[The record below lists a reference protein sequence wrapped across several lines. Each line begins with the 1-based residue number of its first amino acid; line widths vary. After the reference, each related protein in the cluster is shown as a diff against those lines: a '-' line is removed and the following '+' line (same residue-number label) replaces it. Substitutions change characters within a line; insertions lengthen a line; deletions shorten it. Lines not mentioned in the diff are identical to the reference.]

1 MGPGGSQRKMIAFLT
16 VWLAVTASGNISA
29 QAEDSKWD
37 IAPVEEVPQMD
48 VKLTAPK
55 AKLVDDI
62 MVDKQL
68 AEADIRDGNF
78 APAIVSLKDVV
89 RRLSKLLRADDIRIL
104 SAQYALAHVLVLD
117 NKYKEASKVL
127 RPALKHELEREK
139 IAQKKERQF
148 ISEAE
153 RSSEGMETVAEFESR
168 YGHAERLIDESLES
182 AMHDRSMILFWS
194 GRRLDAL
201 RLAAVGPVLVAQ
213 KDIATERSNKLADA
227 GYIRALGC
235 WGGGDIEGFRRAIDQ
250 YSIQRYFDPDGRKP
264 RHDLRQALLKG
275 LEWQCEKKYDEAQEI
290 FEDAQKK
297 FEEVISKGDN
307 VPSKTVANNP
317 TDHLN
322 RLDLN
327 LLKLFLGN
335 NYLFKGEPVKAFEV
349 FERVY
354 EEAKRLDKGK
364 PESVVYAGVYFA
376 ALDGMRSSV
385 LARYTMSMD
394 SASPVGLEDEAVELE
409 DQAVPIE
416 DPISKLDCPI
426 RFVALEH
433 PFQSPDTAGGEP
445 AIQLSE
451 NDYRRLAG
459 DLYTVAYQHKLKS
472 RQKVARELFFRS
484 LEVYEKHLPEHKREI
499 AGLLYDLA
507 ESYFWS
513 KQYDA
518 ATSVMSKCVA
528 VRKEMDPVSR
538 DTIASLNQLGRMY
551 QSAGEGK
558 EAVKCFREA
567 MALVVREKQMHNAR
581 VYRLIADVGLP
592 SDGINPTRLAA
603 GRNPDVPSGTIN
615 DVTREKLSTEK
626 LKRTLDTTY
635 DAENI
640 KLVCNWP
647 LTRQLD
653 AVAYAVSSSPT
664 SERSELNDLW
674 QVLADAY
681 NIDKN
686 YDEAYETSLKLLES
700 KKNTSQTPL
709 DTADL
714 TDNLW
719 QLAYI
724 CSVSFRLQEAKQYFD
739 EVVKHHKPMNER
751 TTGYLH
757 YARALVNDS
766 NGLAKEAVDDFRI
779 AVKCLKKYLPTLH
792 PLDEAEEIDHTRW
805 LIYDIEQELKAKK
818 KRGADK
824 PDYYGAYESTKWS
837 RDRFPLKICID
848 QTPEHGFGPRLHS
861 SFTKSID
868 DWMSASQLTKD
879 SPLAYELID
888 DKEKAD
894 IYLERVDS
902 YDQIPYGSG
911 GGATARHVMR
921 DGKLTN
927 DLDLVHLRVYCPTP
941 DPNELSNYATAHL
954 EALVLH
960 ELGHAFGL
968 GHSSSGLDIMY
979 WKSAAKNLSHR
990 DKATLLLLYGCQA
1003 DR

>member
-1 MGPGGSQRKMIAFLT
+1 MGPGGNQRKMIAFLT

-48 VKLTAPK
+48 VKLTAPQ
-55 AKLVDDI
+55 AKLVDDV
-62 MVDKQL
+62 MVDRQL
-68 AEADIRDGNF
+68 AEADINDGKF
-78 APAIVSLKDVV
+78 AEAIVSLKDVI
-89 RRLSKLLRADDIRIL
+89 RRLSKLVRPSDRRIL
-104 SAQYALAHVLVLD
+104 SSSYSLAFAHAQ
-117 NKYKEASKVL
+117 KGQYKEAAKIL
-127 RPALKHELEREK
+127 RPVLKHELEREK
-139 IAQKKERQF
+139 IAQIKDRRY
-148 ISEAE
+148 ISETE
-153 RSSEGMETVAEFESR
+153 RASEGMETQVEFDNR
-168 YGHAERLIDESLES
+168 YALAERLVDDDLEA
-182 AMHDRSMILFWS
+182 AMLDRSMILFWN
-194 GRRLDAL
+194 GRSLDAL
-201 RLAAVGPVLVAQ
+201 RLASISTDFLAVTDKESKAKVHSKAGFGDAFFIQALAHWGAG
-213 KDIATERSNKLADA
+213 DIASFGKSADR
-227 GYIRALGC
+227 GYAVLGRVFSEYEWHDPRADLISGLNLQ
-235 WGGGDIEGFRRAIDQ
+235 IE
-250 YSIQRYFDPDGRKP
+250 
-264 RHDLRQALLKG
+264 
-275 LEWQCEKKYDEAQEI
+275 EKYDEAQKK
-290 FEDAQKK
+290 FEDAIAK
-297 FEEVISKGDN
+297 SGN
-307 VPSKTVANNP
+307 VPSKDTSRNPNN
-317 TDHLN
+317 LN
-322 RLDLN
+322 LN
-327 LLKLFLGN
+327 LLKLCLGN
-335 NYLFKGEPVKAFEV
+335 NFLLKGEPVKAYEV

-354 EEAKRLDKGK
+354 EEAKCLDKGK
-364 PESVVYAGVYFA
+364 PESVVYSGIYFA

-385 LARYTMSMD
+385 LARYTMSMG
-394 SASPVGLEDEAVELE
+394 SGSLAALQNETHVDEEPI
-409 DQAVPIE
+409 PIE
-416 DPISKLDCPI
+416 DPISKLDSPI

-433 PFQSPDTAGGEP
+433 PYQLRDTAGGEP

-592 SDGINPTRLAA
+592 SDGINPTCLAA

-709 DTADL
+709 DPADL

-848 QTPEHGFGPRLHS
+848 QTPEHGFGPKLHS

-941 DPNELSNYATAHL
+941 DPDELSNYAIAHL

>member
-1 MGPGGSQRKMIAFLT
+1 M
-16 VWLAVTASGNISA
+16 
-29 QAEDSKWD
+29 
-37 IAPVEEVPQMD
+37 
-48 VKLTAPK
+48 
-55 AKLVDDI
+55 
-62 MVDKQL
+62 
-68 AEADIRDGNF
+68 
-78 APAIVSLKDVV
+78 
-89 RRLSKLLRADDIRIL
+89 
-104 SAQYALAHVLVLD
+104 
-117 NKYKEASKVL
+117 
-127 RPALKHELEREK
+127 
-139 IAQKKERQF
+139 
-148 ISEAE
+148 
-153 RSSEGMETVAEFESR
+153 
-168 YGHAERLIDESLES
+168 
-182 AMHDRSMILFWS
+182 
-194 GRRLDAL
+194 
-201 RLAAVGPVLVAQ
+201 
-213 KDIATERSNKLADA
+213 
-227 GYIRALGC
+227 
-235 WGGGDIEGFRRAIDQ
+235 
-250 YSIQRYFDPDGRKP
+250 
-264 RHDLRQALLKG
+264 
-275 LEWQCEKKYDEAQEI
+275 
-290 FEDAQKK
+290 
-297 FEEVISKGDN
+297 
-307 VPSKTVANNP
+307 
-317 TDHLN
+317 
-322 RLDLN
+322 
-327 LLKLFLGN
+327 
-335 NYLFKGEPVKAFEV
+335 KGEPVKAFEI

-364 PESVVYAGVYFA
+364 PESVVYSGIYFA

-385 LARYTMSMD
+385 MARYTMSMGND
-394 SASPVGLEDEAVELE
+394 VPVSMSRSTVGIGGELAPTENRATEIDDETVA
-409 DQAVPIE
+409 IE
-416 DPISKLDCPI
+416 DPISKLDNPV

-433 PFQSPDTAGGEP
+433 PFQSPDTAGGEA
-445 AIQLSE
+445 AIALSE

-459 DLYTVAYQHKLKS
+459 DLYTVAYQNKLKG
-472 RQKVARELFFRS
+472 RQRLARELFFRS
-484 LEVYEKHLPEHKREI
+484 LEVYEKHLPDHKREI

-507 ESYFWS
+507 ESYYWS
-513 KQYDA
+513 KKHDV

-551 QSAGEGK
+551 QAAGEGK

-567 MALVVREKQMHNAR
+567 MALVVREKQMRNAR
-581 VYRLIADVGLP
+581 VYRLVADVGL
-592 SDGINPTRLAA
+592 SNNGINPARLAD
-603 GRNPDVPSGTIN
+603 GRNPDVRSATIN
-615 DVTREKLSTEK
+615 DVTREKLGTEK
-626 LKRTLDTTY
+626 LKRTLDTIY
-635 DAENI
+635 DAQNI
-640 KLVCNWP
+640 NLVCNWP

-653 AVAYAVSSSPT
+653 AVAYAVSSSPV
-664 SERSELNDLW
+664 SERAELNDLW

-681 NIDKN
+681 NIEKN

-700 KKNTSQTPL
+700 RKKSAQTPL
-709 DTADL
+709 DPAEL

-724 CSVSFRLQEAKQYFD
+724 CSVSYRLQEAKQYFD
-739 EVVKHHKPMNER
+739 EVVKHHKPMDER

-766 NGLAKEAVDDFRI
+766 NGLAKEAVADFRI

-805 LIYDIEQELKAKK
+805 LIYDIEQEIKAKK
-818 KRGADK
+818 RRGADA

-837 RDRFPLKICID
+837 RHRFPLKICID

-868 DWMSASQLTKD
+868 DWMSASELTED

-902 YDQIPYGSG
+902 YNQIPYGSG

-921 DGKLTN
+921 DGKQTN
-927 DLDLVHLRVYCPTP
+927 ELDLVHLRVFCPTP
-941 DPNELSNYATAHL
+941 DPDELSNYATAHL

-1003 DR
+1003 KR